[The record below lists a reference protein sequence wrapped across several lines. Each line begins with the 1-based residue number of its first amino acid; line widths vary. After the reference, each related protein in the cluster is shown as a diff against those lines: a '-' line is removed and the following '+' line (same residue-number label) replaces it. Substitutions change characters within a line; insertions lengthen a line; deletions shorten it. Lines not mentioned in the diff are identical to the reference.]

1 MLRRGRTTSRRAGG
15 EAYASPRW
23 AVAQF
28 VAAGLAAVLITTSA
42 ALAVGRFADTSIGK
56 VYVNDRGFTLYML
69 SSDRPNYS
77 SCYAKCS
84 QIWPPY
90 MAVAGAKMKRGWSI
104 IVRQDGTR
112 MWAYRGHPLYAFFK
126 DRKPGDAYG
135 EGLATFGGV
144 WHVVKVGQPTSAAA
158 PAVQHR
164 PAMTLGNRSPS
175 SY

>member
-1 MLRRGRTTSRRAGG
+1 MKWML
-15 EAYASPRW
+15 
-23 AVAQF
+23 
-28 VAAGLAAVLITTSA
+28 AGLAAMLITTSA
-42 ALAVGRFADTSIGK
+42 AVAVGRFADTSVGK

-77 SCYAKCS
+77 TCYAKCT

-90 MAVAGAKMKRGWSI
+90 KATAAAKMKRGWSI
-104 IVRQDGTR
+104 IVRQDGTH

-135 EGLATFGGV
+135 EGVRDQWGA
-144 WHVVKVGQPTSAAA
+144 WHVAAVA
-158 PAVQHR
+158 GAYISKPVASYR
-164 PAMTLGNRSPS
+164 PKTKAGGSSGGMS